1 MVSVKYT
8 YLLFSEI
15 IIENIIPVV
24 GRLFNSNILTEMV
37 KLYRMLKFKISK
49 LSFLLLICI
58 FAFCLL
64 PFALVIHAQ
73 GCPATDY
80 TCQIEELQKEADARK
95 DAHEKNKSDLAAYQ
109 KELASLQKKLAD
121 LDKRLKDTEKQIRER
136 EISLGIQEELLSARL
151 REMYKRGREFSFF
164 TLLFSSRSI
173 SDLSQGL
180 ALRRTTAQQDWQII
194 TSTSEKILSLKKDKE
209 TLKKNQASLSGL
221 KAQVDKQATFLA
233 GEVAKTETF
242 FSQIKAKQSEL
253 LALKAGGFSTSVG
266 DVPPADDPASRPDYN
281 PGFSPAY
288 GVFSFGA
295 PHRKG
300 MSQYGAFGRA
310 KAGESAEEIL
320 KTYYG
325 NVRVETRSMP
335 GTISTSIG
343 TLAFEDRYL
352 RGIAEMPAVWADQGG
367 FEALKAQAIAARTY
381 ALVAGKPICITEA
394 CQVYSR
400 TKNDSRW
407 NRAVDE
413 TRGKVVVSNATGN
426 MFSTMYASTA
436 GGYVFSYS
444 SAGHSTPGLWDTPSG
459 RNGWT
464 NEAYEKIAG
473 SPWFYKAWYRTRS
486 NVTYGRSHPWL
497 TMEEFT
503 DIINALLI
511 YKGNSSDVTHL
522 SFLDS
527 GVSDTWSMSKVKE
540 EAGKYGGPVTSISGN
555 PDVVYSNDGYTAKV
569 YFETDKG
576 RKEFNGEDFKY
587 IFNLRA
593 PGAIGIKSSL
603 FNIMKK

>member
-1 MVSVKYT
+1 MSKIKPKNLT
-8 YLLFSEI
+8 KFIFSTI
-15 IIENIIPVV
+15 VFV
-24 GRLFNSNILTEMV
+24 
-37 KLYRMLKFKISK
+37 
-49 LSFLLLICI
+49 
-58 FAFCLL
+58 FCTMFYVLG
-64 PFALVIHAQ
+64 ANAQ

-80 TCQIEELQKEADARK
+80 DCQIKELQQEYDGRK

-109 KELASLQKKLAD
+109 KELASLQKKLTD
-121 LDKRLKDTEKQIRER
+121 LDKKLKDTEKQIRER

-164 TLLFSSRSI
+164 TILFSSRSI

-221 KAQVDKQATFLA
+221 KAQVDKQTTFLT

-242 FSQIKAKQSEL
+242 LTQIKAKQSAL

-266 DVPPADDPASRPDYN
+266 DVPLADDPASRPDYN
-281 PGFSPAY
+281 PGFSPAFA
-288 GVFSFGA
+288 VFSFGA

-300 MSQYGAFGRA
+300 MSQYGALGRA
-310 KAGESAEEIL
+310 KSGQSAEEIL
-320 KTYYG
+320 KAYYG
-325 NVRVETRSMP
+325 NVRIEGRTMP
-335 GTISTSIG
+335 GTIYTTVG
-343 TLAFEDRYL
+343 TLPFEDRYL

-381 ALVAGKPICITEA
+381 ALVSGRPMCVTEA
-394 CQVYSR
+394 CQVYSGS
-400 TKNDSRW
+400 KNDARW

-413 TRGKVVVSNATGN
+413 TRGKVVVSNNTGN

-436 GGYVFSYS
+436 GGYTFSYS
-444 SAGHSTPGLWDTPSG
+444 SAGHSTPGLWDTSSG
-459 RNGWT
+459 RGGWT
-464 NEAYEKIAG
+464 GDAFEKIGG
-473 SPWFYKAWYRTRS
+473 SPWFYKAWYKSRS
-486 NVTYGRSHPWL
+486 GASYSRSHPWL
-497 TMEEFT
+497 NEEEFA
-503 DIINALLI
+503 DILNATLI
-511 YKGNSSDVTHL
+511 YLGNSGASPYL
-522 SFLDS
+522 SQLDANIPQ
-527 GVSDTWSMSKVKE
+527 TWDRGKVRE
-540 EAGKYGGPVTSISGN
+540 ESGKYGGPVSRIT
-555 PDVVYSNDGYTAKV
+555 DVGVYYSNDGFTTKV